1 MTPPLFRN
9 LFLVTL
15 AALLLGTSASYAQT
29 RWLQTVE
36 VIAPVDDYKVTGV
49 FRDSLIQVMRRG
61 NVEIRRE
68 PDASPRSFRAIEDD
82 LFSEGLDFTSANRVF
97 LTYRLEASQR
107 GFTSEIEKIYFI
119 YRPEGFEDV
128 DMPIFYVS
136 GQDPAVRRLILS
148 GGTQMLANEAA
159 FEPFYDQLTFHQ
171 LEESTVV
178 SVGGRLIRDPDKATM
193 ERERLLTTVRRFMY

>member
-1 MTPPLFRN
+1 MMPPLFRMLSLALVL
-9 LFLVTL
+9 LFGAG
-15 AALLLGTSASYAQT
+15 AAHAQT

-36 VIAPVDDYKVTGV
+36 VIAPVDDYNVTGV
-49 FRDSLIQVMRRG
+49 FRDSLIQVMQRG
-61 NVEIRRE
+61 KAVLRRE
-68 PDASPRSFRAIEDD
+68 PEGPVVSFRALEDA
-82 LFSEGLDFTSANRVF
+82 LLGEGLDFTSANRVF

-107 GFTSEIEKIYFI
+107 GYTSEIEGIYFI

-128 DMPIFYVS
+128 DTPLFYVS

-178 SVGGRLIRDPDKATM
+178 SVGGRLIRDPERATM
-193 ERERLLTTVRRFMY
+193 ERERLLATVRRFMY

>member
-1 MTPPLFRN
+1 MTPHVSK
-9 LFLVTL
+9 LFLLTL
-15 AALLLGTSASYAQT
+15 ALALFGTSAAHAQA

-49 FRDSLIQVMRRG
+49 FRDSLVQVLQRG
-61 NVEIRRE
+61 RVELHRE
-68 PDASPRSFRAIEDD
+68 PDTPAISFRTLEED
-82 LFSEGLDFTSANRVF
+82 LLGEGLDFTSANKVF

-107 GFTSEIEKIYFI
+107 GFVSELEKIYFI
-119 YRPEGFEDV
+119 YRPDGYEDV
-128 DMPIFYVS
+128 DLPIFYVD
-136 GQDPAVRRLILS
+136 GRDPAVRRLIMS

-178 SVGGRLIRDPDKATM
+178 SVGGRVIRDPEKAAV
-193 ERERLLTTVRRFMY
+193 ERERLLATVRRFMY